1 MNGCT
6 LKLQCG
12 GWGCTMIFFYI
23 SSHEL
28 KVETSHRSLRVWE
41 EAELDE
47 TRAGVLTGE
56 YNQGRRSRERRKKEG
71 VENKD
76 EDCVC

>member
-1 MNGCT
+1 MNGCP

-28 KVETSHRSLRVWE
+28 KVEASHRRLQVWE

-47 TRAGVLTGE
+47 TRAGVLTGSTIK
-56 YNQGRRSRERRKKEG
+56 GHRSRERRKKEG
-71 VENKD
+71 VKNED
-76 EDCVC
+76 EDCVY